1 MEASAGARWRVILP
15 TAILVVVAALQIAL
29 TRTVG
34 LTAWKG
40 GGFGMFAAVD
50 GGAVRTVRIV
60 VDRDGRSEEIDVPLS
75 LAVDAERAAAFPGG
89 FMLSRLADGVI
100 AREQR
105 QGRPLTRVT
114 LEIWGAA
121 LSTDGSQAEARR
133 LAVLARDVGRDVRP

>member
-1 MEASAGARWRVILP
+1 MRDSGWRV
-15 TAILVVVAALQIAL
+15 LVPPMLLVAVGLAQIAM

-60 VDRDGRSEEIDVPLS
+60 LERDGRSEEIEVPPS
-75 LAVDAERAAAFPGG
+75 LASDAERAAAFPSR

-100 AREQR
+100 ARERRRGQ
-105 QGRPLTRVT
+105 PLARVT
-114 LEIWGAA
+114 LEIWGAG
-121 LSTDGSQAEARR
+121 LSSDGSQAEAQR
-133 LAVLARDVGRDVRP
+133 LAVLDRDAGRDTRP